1 MARNRH
7 HNDNMKVTFSSHQ
20 FPEVSR
26 VLKDS
31 FNAPCSIHFNHA
43 AKGHYSYLL
52 LGDDDDVVTL
62 TGKSLVVDL
71 VQSTAQ
77 PCWIMSL
84 MWIRGHGGLGEEGAM
99 KSYFIAKP

>member
-62 TGKSLVVDL
+62 TGKRLGRRSSTKH
-71 VQSTAQ
+71 STALLDYVTDVDQ
-77 PCWIMSL
+77 RTRWV
-84 MWIRGHGGLGEEGAM
+84 G
-99 KSYFIAKP
+99 